1 MIYHFSKI
9 SLTKIIND
17 LSLFK
22 DFTDKII
29 LGGSDKKAILM
40 IELNP
45 GDEIEFNEYK
55 EDKEGGSNLTL
66 ILAIVIPIVIII
78 LLIAIFLICRK
89 VKRNKV
95 DNDFKDD
102 EEKKEIILMPDTA

>member
-1 MIYHFSKI
+1 M
-9 SLTKIIND
+9 TKIIND

-45 GDEIEFNEYK
+45 GETEIEFNEYK
-55 EDKEGGSNLTL
+55 EGGSRLTL

-78 LLIAIFLICRK
+78 LLIVIFLICRK
-89 VKRNKV
+89 VRRYKPN
-95 DNDFKDD
+95 NDFKDD
-102 EEKKEIILMPDTA
+102 DEKKDIILMPDTA